1 MHIAIGGINSQSA
14 LNKCQEPELGLI
26 SGGVSMGV
34 ATFEGVVE
42 QGQIR
47 LEADVRLPEK
57 ARVYVI
63 VPDVQIERSAQIFSP
78 RLAHPEQAADFEL
91 EVFEET
97 SDASV

>member
-1 MHIAIGGINSQSA
+1 
-14 LNKCQEPELGLI
+14 
-26 SGGVSMGV
+26 MGV

-47 LEADVRLPEK
+47 LEAGVRLPEK

-63 VPDVQIERSAQIFSP
+63 VPDVQIERSAQVFSP
-78 RLAHPEQAADFEL
+78 RLALHEQAADFEL

-97 SDASV
+97 SE